1 MVCCWGCL
9 SALQVAEMLAWMA
22 RKRGVRFFRR
32 AATSTQM
39 HARVHAVQTSLRMH
53 MRNRRHFSYF
63 FYFAVEN
70 RDFINWWA

>member
-53 MRNRRHFSYF
+53 KETAATLVSYILPLFRNIRCFSF
-63 FYFAVEN
+63 VK
-70 RDFINWWA
+70 